1 VFCRH
6 LTPRAMK
13 TCEKKTTTKTTTGL
27 VVKLCSCTRCVSS
40 FMDFWSKRFIAQT
53 IILRPARSATMAAP
67 GSAVFSE
74 DSDDSGRSACTDV
87 SEATRLS
94 TQQVISSSY
103 LYLSLDRL
111 STKQVISS
119 SYLYLSL
126 DRLSTQQVIINIAA
140 AIYISILIGSQPNK

>member
-1 VFCRH
+1 
-6 LTPRAMK
+6 
-13 TCEKKTTTKTTTGL
+13 
-27 VVKLCSCTRCVSS
+27 
-40 FMDFWSKRFIAQT
+40 
-53 IILRPARSATMAAP
+53 MAAP